1 VAGDL
6 DAVVAMREAF
16 DRRRRTIHQ
25 MLNQIDGVTCLEP
38 EGAFYAFP
46 SFTEVL
52 GRDLKGHRPTTTVEL
67 AEVILDLVN
76 VAIVPGEAFGAP
88 GYARMSFALGDDDL
102 VEGVS
107 RIADLLG
114 QAS

>member
-1 VAGDL
+1 
-6 DAVVAMREAF
+6 M
-16 DRRRRTIHQ
+16 
-25 MLNQIDGVTCLEP
+25 
-38 EGAFYAFP
+38 
-46 SFTEVL
+46 L
-52 GRDLKGHRPTTTVEL
+52 GRDIKGQRPTTTTEL
-67 AEVILDLVN
+67 AGVILDLAN